1 MATRQQ
7 ARAHSK
13 ENAMKTK
20 LLVSALL
27 LSAVAI
33 TPSHA
38 NFFSN
43 PALGINLNVGSAP
56 SPTPQDIREERKPII
71 TEDVDQNNPTTVAS
85 QPAPAKSATTATNQK
100 TPQPA
105 AGNARTAQ
113 SSPSR

>member
-7 ARAHSK
+7 PRAHSK

-33 TPSHA
+33 TPSYA
-38 NFFSN
+38 NYFSN

-56 SPTPQDIREERKPII
+56 SPTPQDIREDRKPIV
-71 TEDVDQNNPTTVAS
+71 TEDIDNSNPTTVAT
-85 QPAPAKSATTATNQK
+85 QPAPAKSASTANQK

-105 AGNARTAQ
+105 AGNTRTAQ